1 LNPGRR
7 DTFVKILAT
16 GGGGYL
22 GSVLVPLLLDSGHD
36 VTVVDRFF
44 FGDATLP
51 NGHSQGKLTKVRDDT
66 RWCGGQ
72 LFEGQ
77 DAVVDMAALSND
89 PAGALDPWKTY
100 EINYL
105 GRSRVARLARQ
116 ARVRR
121 YLMTSSCSVYG
132 FQEGMLTESAT
143 PKPLTDYAAANI
155 AIERDNLPLSNTE
168 FCTTAVRFATLYGL
182 SPRMRFD
189 LAINGMVLGA
199 TRTGKIPV
207 MRDGA
212 QWRPFLHV
220 RDAARAILEV
230 LTAPEAAI
238 NGQIFNV
245 GSDDQNYQIRPLAE
259 EVSRSMTKP
268 PALEWY
274 GDIDARSYRVSFE
287 KVRSTLKFEP
297 KLRPADAV
305 AEIEKALGAGTLTAT
320 PQTNTV
326 GWYQHLL
333 TDPAAGLEV
342 ALHGVVL

>member
-1 LNPGRR
+1 
-7 DTFVKILAT
+7 VKILAT
-16 GGGGYL
+16 GGAGYL
-22 GSVLVPLLLDSGHD
+22 GSVLVPLLLDAGHD

-44 FGDATLP
+44 FGNATLP
-51 NGHSQGKLTKVRDDT
+51 ASGSRGKLTKVRDDV

-72 LFEGQ
+72 LFEGI

-89 PAGALDPWKTY
+89 PAGALDAWKTY

-116 ARVRR
+116 AHVKR

-155 AIERDNLPLSNTE
+155 GIEKDNLPLGNPD

-199 TRTGKIPV
+199 TKTGKIPV

-220 RDAARAILEV
+220 RDAARAIAEMLS
-230 LTAPEAAI
+230 APTDAI
-238 NGQIFNV
+238 NRQIFNV

-259 EVSRSMTKP
+259 EVAKSMTKP
-268 PALEWY
+268 PELEWY
-274 GDIDARSYRVSFE
+274 GDVDARSYRVSFE
-287 KVRSTLKFEP
+287 KVRSTVNYQP
-297 KLRPADAV
+297 RLRPADAV
-305 AEIEKALGAGTLTAT
+305 AEIEKALADGTLEGS

-326 GWYQHLL
+326 GWYRHLL
-333 TDPAAGLEV
+333 SDPAAGREV